1 MSRKRNLWRGLTTL
15 TASLLTV
22 SVAAGPVVDSYRTD
36 IDKFLGTKSSAMV
49 TDSTDEDLY
58 TYKSDYSSTTELLDS
73 IEDLGERMSEEGTVL
88 LKNENNALPLSK
100 DETQKLFL
108 LGFSSYYPVQGGDM
122 GSSLNENKGTD
133 ADTVDFVEA
142 LDAKGFKINE
152 DLHDLYKSLE
162 SDFKTEV
169 NMWGNIMEYY
179 HITAPATD
187 GVFASKEPSQE
198 KMDSVDDKW
207 KDSMDDYN
215 VMLVTIGRSSTE
227 NGTYLPGV
235 DGVDASQDLNQTD
248 PLGLSDDERDLINAA
263 VEAKENNGGK
273 VIVMLNNAN
282 AMEIDEIKNN
292 DGVDAIMEIGF
303 PGGYGFYGVADILSG
318 EANPSGHLTDTYAVT
333 NANSP
338 SAQNFGNYEW
348 TNADPSVNINAEE
361 VEAEDIYTGYKYY
374 ETRYADTVLGQGNA
388 DATVGSSTG
397 KAWNYDDEVSYPFG
411 YGLSYTTF
419 EQTLKSVDVDLA
431 NRTVTAEV
439 DVKNTGDVAGKDV
452 VQLYT
457 SVPYTDYDVE
467 NKVEKSAVQLL
478 DYEKTDMIEPGES
491 QTVTI
496 TADAQDMASWD
507 SSCENEAGTTGN
519 WILDNGT
526 YYFTVGN
533 GAHEAVNNVLAAQ
546 DQDVEGNKDNVQT
559 WELGDFDSS
568 SFAVTLNGTPVEN
581 QLQDADL
588 NNWMEDTV
596 TYLSRN
602 DWEGTWPETYKD
614 LTATDEMISTM
625 ADDYSDIEANGD
637 PSSVTFGAD
646 NGMTLANM
654 KGVEDITDER
664 WSTLMDQLTL
674 EECLI
679 RTGLGGTSTK
689 VIESITSPE
698 AIQNDG
704 PNGFNSYPLGQY
716 ANSDASTG
724 DPCVIA
730 EDDPNRDYKMG
741 VMANET
747 VIGQT
752 FSKQLAAEWGK
763 AVGNYSLWAN
773 TAIWWGVGTNLHRTP
788 YNARNHEYFSEDAV
802 LTAGQGAAIIKA
814 GHEYGVLI
822 APKHLAFNDTEI
834 NRTGIAEFMTE
845 QAAREN
851 ELRGTQ
857 SCIEDANA
865 LAVMTTYNRVG
876 CVTSNAHT
884 GLLLN
889 ILHKEWGF
897 KGLMSEDFIQ
907 DPAYTK
913 IHMAVHNG
921 VTMTCNTGDN
931 TMAAV
936 EAVWP
941 YWSVENA
948 SQSEELLTDL
958 KQAML
963 YQNYALANSNAM
975 DGMSTST
982 HIEKLNTWYDNLIT
996 GLRIGFGVLTVL
1008 CAAMYLL
1015 GLKKKEQ

>member
-1 MSRKRNLWRGLTTL
+1 MSRKRNIWRGLTTL

-88 LKNENNALPLSK
+88 LKNENNALPLTK
-100 DETQKLFL
+100 DETQKLSL

-122 GSSLNENKGTD
+122 GSSLNENEGTD

-152 DLHDLYKSLE
+152 DLQKLYKSLE
-162 SDFKTEV
+162 SEFKTEV

-187 GVFASKEPSQE
+187 GVFSSKEPSQE
-198 KMDSVDDKW
+198 KMDSVDSQW
-207 KDSMDDYN
+207 KESMDDYN

-235 DGVDASQDLNQTD
+235 NGVDASQDLNQTD

-263 VEAKENNGGK
+263 VEEKENNGGK

-292 DGVDAIMEIGF
+292 DGVDAIMEVGL

-338 SAQNFGNYEW
+338 AAQNFGNYEW

-507 SSCENEAGTTGN
+507 STCSNEAGTTGN

-741 VMANET
+741 VMAVET

-913 IHMAVHNG
+913 IRMAVHNG